1 MKRIDVERKEINK
14 KDYIRRT
21 ARLSDVSRHIKEDA
35 IVYHNGKPILLY
47 KVLSTPPKDV
57 RWAVKNIN
65 YQKRKRT
72 HGLQN
77 TSAVFGYN
85 PRQEKSQ
92 DFCSASAMGYDQ
104 PKQHYIIT
112 NFAKQIQKYYKDYF
126 QETYKQHKEKVKEKV
141 KDQWVIKDTVFTS
154 GIVNKNNQLKYHFD
168 SGNFK
173 NVYSNMLV
181 FKSDVMGG
189 HLVIPEIDIS
199 LEVADN
205 SVTIFDGQDLLHG
218 VSPIDYNNSKAYR
231 YSIVYYSLERMWQC
245 LTIEEEVDRIRE
257 KKMIREENRLKPEH
271 LDILQQRK
279 KQAQKYKQTIEN
291 EQK

>member
-57 RWAVKNIN
+57 RWAVKNI
-65 YQKRKRT
+65 
-72 HGLQN
+72 
-77 TSAVFGYN
+77 
-85 PRQEKSQ
+85 
-92 DFCSASAMGYDQ
+92 
-104 PKQHYIIT
+104 